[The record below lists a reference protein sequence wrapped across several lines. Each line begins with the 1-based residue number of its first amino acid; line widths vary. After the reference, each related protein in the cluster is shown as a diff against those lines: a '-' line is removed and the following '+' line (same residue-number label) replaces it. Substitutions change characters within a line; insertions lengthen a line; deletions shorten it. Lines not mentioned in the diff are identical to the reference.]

1 MSRCFQTACS
11 CFALDRSLL
20 DNVLLSVCRYTQ
32 PTRVQSEAIPLAL
45 AGSDLLVNA
54 STGSGK
60 TAAFMLPVLE
70 RLQYRSRRVPLS
82 RVLVLLPTRELAV
95 QCQAMTLKLA
105 QYTDVRVALVVGGLS
120 MSVQEVELRSRPEI
134 VIATP
139 GRLIDHL
146 RNSATV
152 HLEDIEVL
160 ILDEADRL
168 LEEGFEEEMHAI
180 VRILPKTRQTALFSA
195 TQTKRVEDLARL
207 AVQGTPE
214 VVGVD
219 EDDAVATVSTLE
231 QGFVVCPSDVRFRLL
246 YTFLKRN
253 LKKKV
258 MVFFSSCN
266 SVRYHAELLNYIDVP
281 VLDIH
286 GKQKQAKRTTT
297 FFDFCKAQSGILLC
311 TDVAAR
317 GLDIPFVDWII
328 QVRRW

>member
-1 MSRCFQTACS
+1 
-11 CFALDRSLL
+11 
-20 DNVLLSVCRYTQ
+20 
-32 PTRVQSEAIPLAL
+32 
-45 AGSDLLVNA
+45 LVNA

-168 LEEGFEEEMHAI
+168 LEFGFADELREI
-180 VRILPKTRQTALFSA
+180 VNACPRGRQTMLFSA
-195 TQTKRVEDLARL
+195 TLNEQVSKLVDLSLNNPKRV
-207 AVQGTPE
+207 AVDPTHST
-214 VVGVD
+214 VD
-219 EDDAVATVSTLE
+219 TL
-231 QGFVVCPSDVRFRLL
+231 L
-246 YTFLKRN
+246 
-253 LKKKV
+253 
-258 MVFFSSCN
+258 
-266 SVRYHAELLNYIDVP
+266 
-281 VLDIH
+281 
-286 GKQKQAKRTTT
+286 
-297 FFDFCKAQSGILLC
+297 
-311 TDVAAR
+311 
-317 GLDIPFVDWII
+317 
-328 QVRRW
+328 QVRVSLC